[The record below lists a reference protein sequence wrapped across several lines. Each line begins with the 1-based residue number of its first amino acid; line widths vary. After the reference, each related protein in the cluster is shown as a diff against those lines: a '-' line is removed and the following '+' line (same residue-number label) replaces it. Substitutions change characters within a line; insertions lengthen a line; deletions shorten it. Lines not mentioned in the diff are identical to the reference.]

1 MNKSLWNVPNVLTF
15 VRIVSSILI
24 FTVLPFGCYKT
35 GFVLFVVGALTD
47 FADGWWAR
55 RFHQV
60 TKLGRILDPFAD
72 KLLVCGTLIYLVS
85 IPELIG
91 VSLPGCGWKFGLAPW
106 MVVVIVS
113 RELLVTMLRSIV
125 EGGGGDFSAK
135 WLGKIKMGFQCV
147 GIGACFVYLI
157 LLRRGTPQTWVTL
170 TMIVC
175 LWGMIWTA
183 VHSCINYIFA
193 AVRVLR
199 GAESA

>member
-1 MNKSLWNVPNVLTF
+1 MKNSLWTVPNVLTF

-24 FTVLPFGCYKT
+24 FAVLPFGCYIT
-35 GFVLFVVGALTD
+35 GFVLFVLGALTD

-91 VSLPGCGWKFGLAPW
+91 VPLPGCGWKLGLAPW
-106 MVVVIVS
+106 MAVVIVS
-113 RELLVTMLRSIV
+113 RELLVTMLRAIV

-147 GIGACFVYLI
+147 GIGACFVYMI
-157 LLRRGTPQTWVTL
+157 LHQRGTERTWVTL

-193 AVRVLR
+193 ALR
-199 GAESA
+199 ALRSTASV

>member
-1 MNKSLWNVPNVLTF
+1 MKNSLWTVPNVLTF

-24 FTVLPFGCYKT
+24 FAVLPFGYYIT
-35 GFVLFVVGALTD
+35 GFVLFVLGALTD

-91 VSLPGCGWKFGLAPW
+91 VPLPGCGWKLGLAPW
-106 MVVVIVS
+106 MAVVIVS
-113 RELLVTMLRSIV
+113 RELLVTMLRAIV

-147 GIGACFVYLI
+147 GIGACFVYMI
-157 LLRRGTPQTWVTL
+157 LHQRGTERTWVTL

-193 AVRVLR
+193 ALR
-199 GAESA
+199 ALRSAASV